1 MGKRSAARFA
11 DCTAHASDPQ
21 ASLATKVKL
30 RKWWQNSTISS
41 PIFTSKLPG
50 FAVQCFPRRRFPFA
64 TLPCSRR
71 ASVHPPAPDAAQV
84 WLGRVL
90 PLCRRKERGKVCAS
104 PRATALCTHTQPSHH
119 AAQSLFRHP
128 PPRRAHCRRDRD
140 ERYRLRRC
148 ACRRH
153 ALKRAPPASKHCL
166 DVGCGVGGPMR
177 NVARYTKGDAVLAAC
192 CLPRV
197 SRGAYNPMFCRPR
210 YRSNY

>member
-11 DCTAHASDPQ
+11 ACTAHASDPQ

-128 PPRRAHCRRDRD
+128 PPRRAHCGRDRD
-140 ERYRLRRC
+140 ERYRSLSPAARR
-148 ACRRH
+148 
-153 ALKRAPPASKHCL
+153 ALTRARAASKPCP

-177 NVARYTKGDAVLAAC
+177 NVARYTKGETQCLAAC
-192 CLPRV
+192 CLRRA
-197 SRGAYNPMFCRPR
+197 SRGTHTSFVLQAVLPE
-210 YRSNY
+210 